1 MLKFN
6 NTYQNHPYK
15 TRLLDTEIYARRKS
29 TKGMSQYALAEKIG
43 VSRNCIYLLECHAHI
58 PKIETI
64 YDIMI
69 ALGFS
74 AEERGAFLE
83 NTWMHAIRTKRSNKS
98 MKKNWRVLYDGY
110 L

>member
-29 TKGMSQYALAEKIG
+29 TKGMSQYALAEKMG

-83 NTWMHAIRTKRSNKS
+83 KCMDACHKDKAFQQEHEKELAGAI
-98 MKKNWRVLYDGY
+98 
-110 L
+110 

>member
-1 MLKFN
+1 MLKLLKFN

-69 ALGFS
+69 AVRIQCRRT
-74 AEERGAFLE
+74 RGISGKIHGC
-83 NTWMHAIRTKRSNKS
+83 MP
-98 MKKNWRVLYDGY
+98 
-110 L
+110 

>member
-1 MLKFN
+1 MFIGAEGAHLFRALLLDF
-6 NTYQNHPYK
+6 PYK

-64 YDIMI
+64 YDII
-69 ALGFS
+69 
-74 AEERGAFLE
+74 
-83 NTWMHAIRTKRSNKS
+83 KRAPKC
-98 MKKNWRVLYDGY
+98 VH
-110 L
+110 

>member
-29 TKGMSQYALAEKIG
+29 TKGMSQYALAEKVG
-43 VSRNCIYLLECHAHI
+43 VTRNCIYKMESHTHI
-58 PKIETI
+58 PKAETVF
-64 YDIMI
+64 DIII

-74 AEERGAFLE
+74 AEERKVFAEKYMDAYYKDKVVQEELEKELAGA
-83 NTWMHAIRTKRSNKS
+83 
-98 MKKNWRVLYDGY
+98 V
-110 L
+110 